1 MTVWRIGLLGR
12 SDAEVRPSIEKWI
25 EAGTVLF
32 RAGDHC
38 HAVALVHEG
47 EIELLADQDG
57 RVVRVTTRGR
67 GACVGDDEVLGDGIW
82 RRTARASRRSRVEM
96 LARDVFIERFAERP
110 PRNAATRSGRLVRL
124 LPASP
129 GSAAALPAAG
139 IDVTDFPF
147 RIGRASADLD
157 DTVALGKGLLL
168 QDERPYHLSR
178 RQLLILE
185 APDGIELSDPGSR
198 LGTFVDGRR
207 LGPEPLPLRP
217 GEVVELRAGG
227 QQSPFRFKLRVD

>member
-1 MTVWRIGLLGR
+1 MTVWRTRLLGR
-12 SDAEVRPSIEKWI
+12 LDAEVRPSIEKRI

-57 RVVRVTTRGR
+57 RAVRVATRGR
-67 GACVGDDEVLGDGIW
+67 GAFVGDDEVLGDGVW

-96 LARDVFIERFAERP
+96 LARDIFIERFAERP
-110 PRNAATRSGRLVRL
+110 PSTAATPSGRLAHL

-129 GSAAALPAAG
+129 GSAAAMPAAG

-147 RIGRASADLD
+147 RIGRASVDLD
-157 DTVALGKGLLL
+157 DAVALGKSLLL
-168 QDERPYHLSR
+168 ADERPYHLSR
-178 RQLLILE
+178 RQFVILE
-185 APDGIELSDPGSR
+185 GPDGIGLSDPGSR

-207 LGPEPLPLRP
+207 LGADPLPLRA
-217 GEVVELRAGG
+217 GEVVEIRAGG

>member
-1 MTVWRIGLLGR
+1 MTVWRIRLLR
-12 SDAEVRPSIEKWI
+12 RLDAEVRPSIEKRI

-38 HAVALVHEG
+38 HAVALIHEG

-57 RVVRVTTRGR
+57 RAVRVATRGR
-67 GACVGDDEVLGDGIW
+67 GAFVGDDEVLGDGVW

-110 PRNAATRSGRLVRL
+110 PRSVATRSGRLVHL

-147 RIGRASADLD
+147 RVGRASVDLD
-157 DTVALGKGLLL
+157 DAVALGKGLLL
-168 QDERPYHLSR
+168 ADERPYHLSR
-178 RQLLILE
+178 RQFVILQG
-185 APDGIELSDPGSR
+185 PDGIGLSDPGSR

-207 LGPEPLPLRP
+207 LVPEPLPLRA
-217 GEVVELRAGG
+217 GEVVEIRAGG
-227 QQSPFRFKLRVD
+227 HQSPVRFELRVD